1 MQRGPRGVFITG
13 TDTGVGK
20 TFVTTAL
27 VRALVRSGMR
37 VSVMKPVAA
46 GAELTRDGLRNADA
60 LALMAAANVESG
72 YETVNPFCF
81 PLPASPH
88 IAAASAGIAVDRAV
102 IRRRFEELA
111 ALSDIVVV
119 EGAGGWLAP
128 ISDTET
134 MADIAVMLD
143 VTMLEVVGLRLGC
156 LSHALL
162 TAHGIESKGL
172 QLAGWIANHLQ
183 PHFEHADEN
192 IAALEKRLPAPL
204 LEVVPFPAFAAIAG
218 AAGDSPSEASQP
230 SLTAWAP
237 PPPFELSAQ
246 AVARLKA
253 ALRP

>member
-1 MQRGPRGVFITG
+1 VQRGPRGVFITG

-20 TFVTTAL
+20 TLVATAL

-37 VSVMKPVAA
+37 VAVMKPVAA
-46 GAELTRDGLRNADA
+46 GAEITRDGLRNADA
-60 LALMAAANVESG
+60 LALMAAANVVSA

-81 PLPASPH
+81 SLAASPH
-88 IAAASAGIAVDRAV
+88 VAAQSAGIPVNRAV
-102 IRRRFEELA
+102 IRRRFDELA

-134 MADIAVMLD
+134 MADIAIGLD
-143 VTMLEVVGLRLGC
+143 VAMLEVVGLRLGC

-162 TAHGIESKGL
+162 TAHAIESTGL

-183 PHFEHADEN
+183 PHFEHADKN
-192 IAALEKRLPAPL
+192 IAALEMRLPAPL
-204 LEVVPFPAFAAIAG
+204 LEVVPFPALAEP
-218 AAGDSPSEASQP
+218 AGDPTNASSDASQP
-230 SLTAWAP
+230 PLTARSP
-237 PPPFELSAQ
+237 PGPFELSAQ
-246 AVARLKA
+246 AVARLQA